1 MPSWIK
7 GFELF
12 LKRDSSVFFIRTQS
26 TSKGSLIIEC
36 APPGISLIGDE
47 MVCWSKLRDLMEIFG
62 LVWFSGWRRVRF
74 ESFWQ
79 VSQSSRGNVSAA
91 RELGR
96 GWGTGFGTW
105 HVAILIWGWSGT
117 LSQGLE
123 LDEAIPLVFDV
134 GACLLRLGDTWS
146 MRGGD
151 TSWGE
156 SAMVRSVAVGWRISS
171 LQLKGSSK
179 SDKSDK
185 LSLGTVSL
193 ISPSASSLMGLN
205 WQVLLLSLMLSRA

>member
-1 MPSWIK
+1 MILTSWDYILSSKDFMPSWIK

-79 VSQSSRGNVSAA
+79 VSQSSRGNV
-91 RELGR
+91 
-96 GWGTGFGTW
+96 T
-105 HVAILIWGWSGT
+105 IWGYFKDPTYGFPTRHKIGSCN
-117 LSQGLE
+117 LSN
-123 LDEAIPLVFDV
+123 P
-134 GACLLRLGDTWS
+134 W
-146 MRGGD
+146 
-151 TSWGE
+151 
-156 SAMVRSVAVGWRISS
+156 
-171 LQLKGSSK
+171 KGI
-179 SDKSDK
+179 
-185 LSLGTVSL
+185 L
-193 ISPSASSLMGLN
+193 ANHM
-205 WQVLLLSLMLSRA
+205 